1 MIKRNCLIAIILEGF
16 TGCGLPGM
24 TKADPVTSLENVFNE
39 QVATEHYRD
48 FSS

>member
-1 MIKRNCLIAIILEGF
+1 MIKCNCLIAIILEGF
-16 TGCGLPGM
+16 IGSGLSGM
-24 TKADPVTSLENVFNE
+24 TKADRVTSSENVFSE